1 MFITLL
7 KITHLLIY
15 SVVMNYGNLLSNQKN
30 VLGGGVLEVGVWR
43 GGTGALLA
51 AAVNNVG
58 INEKVYLFDTFT
70 GVVKTSDKDDPSFY
84 HDGKHNDTSIEIVK
98 NLIKSM
104 GLANVELHRGIFPE
118 EADPIFLT
126 KKYRFVHID
135 VDIYESA
142 KDIFF
147 TIWKNV
153 VNGGMVVFDD
163 YGFVST
169 KGVTALL
176 NEIKNTIMDG
186 IFYYNVNG
194 HGVFIKTK

>member
-1 MFITLL
+1 
-7 KITHLLIY
+7 
-15 SVVMNYGNLLSNQKN
+15 MNYGNLLSNQKN
-30 VLGGGVLEVGVWR
+30 VPGGGVLEVGVWR

-51 AAVNNVG
+51 AAVNKIG
-58 INEKVYLFDTFT
+58 LNEKVYLFDTFT
-70 GVVKTSDKDDPSFY
+70 GVVKTSDKDDSGFY

-98 NLIKSM
+98 NLINSM
-104 GLANVELHRGIFPE
+104 SLTNVEIHKGIFPE
-118 EADPIFLT
+118 EADSIFLNKT
-126 KKYRFVHID
+126 YRFVHID

-176 NEIKNTIMDG
+176 NEIKNTISDG

-194 HGVFIKTK
+194 HGVFIKYK